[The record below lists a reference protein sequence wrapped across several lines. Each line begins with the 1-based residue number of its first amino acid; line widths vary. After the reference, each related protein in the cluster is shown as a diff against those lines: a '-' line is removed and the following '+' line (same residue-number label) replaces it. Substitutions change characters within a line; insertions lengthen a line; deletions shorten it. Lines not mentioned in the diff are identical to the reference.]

1 MERVWKIFL
10 LGVIFCITSSCE
22 DNDEWKGIIAER
34 IGTELVLSEGLVC
47 YNNIKDGGEIGG
59 ELQRGRAKIIVYIN
73 GECMA
78 CVDQFSQ
85 WEKKWDD
92 FTELGKVSILIYVRT
107 QDVEE
112 LKRYIKDIGFSHPFF
127 IDPKSDLLF
136 NNKIPYDKP
145 LLHTFLL
152 DQYNKIVLVGSPIGN
167 MRLENL
173 YKQEILRLIE

>member
-1 MERVWKIFL
+1 MY
-10 LGVIFCITSSCE
+10 G
-22 DNDEWKGIIAER
+22 
-34 IGTELVLSEGLVC
+34 
-47 YNNIKDGGEIGG
+47 
-59 ELQRGRAKIIVYIN
+59 
-73 GECMA
+73 

-107 QDVEE
+107 QGVEE

-127 IDPKSDLLF
+127 IDPKSDLLFNNLLF